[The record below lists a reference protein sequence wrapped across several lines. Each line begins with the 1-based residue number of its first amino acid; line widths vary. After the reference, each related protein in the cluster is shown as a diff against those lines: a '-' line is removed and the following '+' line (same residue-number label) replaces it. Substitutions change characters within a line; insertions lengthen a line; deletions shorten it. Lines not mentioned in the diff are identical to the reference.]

1 MNPEL
6 FGFVGLNFR
15 RRAVWRAGAG
25 GGAASCSRAAGR
37 VLLGM
42 AEAGAHASVI
52 ICVLPASWAPCW
64 VSAVETATLHA
75 ARQSVTLRE

>member
-1 MNPEL
+1 
-6 FGFVGLNFR
+6 
-15 RRAVWRAGAG
+15 VWRAGAG

-64 VSAVETATLHA
+64 VSAAGERAGLHA